1 MELVQVGEKVKKF
14 VSKENNKVFKKA
26 FEIADREDKNNG
38 GGTWHI
44 GYEDIGILVDWI
56 ESIYGLV
63 PLEGKTIE
71 VKEQ

>member
-1 MELVQVGEKVKKF
+1 MELVQVGEKGKRF

-26 FEIADREDKNNG
+26 FEIADREDKHG
-38 GGTWHI
+38 GAWHI

-56 ESIYGLV
+56 ESTYGLV